1 MDPKQGGQIMASGL
15 FDSYI
20 LDALRSIDRTLKR
33 IAVTLEDKSERV
45 DVNYF
50 RHTDSDGDADDR

>member
-1 MDPKQGGQIMASGL
+1 MASGL

-33 IAVTLEDKSERV
+33 IAVALEDKSERV

-50 RHTDSDGDADDR
+50 GHTDSDGDADDR